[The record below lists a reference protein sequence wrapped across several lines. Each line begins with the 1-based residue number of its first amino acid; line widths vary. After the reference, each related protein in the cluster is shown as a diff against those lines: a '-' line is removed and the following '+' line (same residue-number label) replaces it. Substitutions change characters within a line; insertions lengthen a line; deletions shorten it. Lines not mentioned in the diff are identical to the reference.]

1 MVVGAFAA
9 LGIAFLLEPRWLL
22 PLTVL
27 FLLPAI
33 YVLARD
39 ARRRGTWLPCWFGI
53 GAALAM
59 LLGKFLWEADPVMY
73 GGMAALIAASI
84 WSAAPAP
91 RRKRS
96 DRMAKRVF
104 EVFSADCPVC
114 RDAIKEIRGQACGS
128 CEVVVRDMNDPEV
141 AERARTL
148 GIRSVPAVAVD
159 GRLADCCTSLG
170 IDVERLKEMGL
181 GQP

>member
-1 MVVGAFAA
+1 MVVGVFAA
-9 LGIAFLLEPRWLL
+9 LGIAFLLEPEWLL

-39 ARRRGTWLPCWFGI
+39 ARRRGSWLPCWLGV

-59 LLGKFLWEADPVMY
+59 LCGKFLWESDPVMY

-91 RRKRS
+91 WRKGEN
-96 DRMAKRVF
+96 RMAKRVF
-104 EVFSADCPVC
+104 EVFSAGCPLC
-114 RDAIKEIRGQACGS
+114 GEAIEEIRSQACES
-128 CEVVVRDMNDPEV
+128 CEVLVRDMNDPEV
-141 AERARTL
+141 AERARAL

-159 GRLADCCTSLG
+159 GHLADCCSSRG
-170 IDVERLKEMGL
+170 IDVDKLKEMGL
-181 GQP
+181 GRP